1 MNRRTFLSMAALP
14 AVHPLRLQR
23 VPSRRTEVSIR
34 GDAFY
39 INGRP
44 TYAGRSYNGKR
55 VEGLLMNVRVV
66 QGIFD
71 DLNPETASR
80 WVYPDT
86 KKWDPERNANEF
98 VAAMPE
104 WQRHGVLAF
113 TINLQG
119 GSPGGGGSRGRGAG
133 TGGGP
138 SPSDAGGR
146 GGDAQPAGVTT
157 GAVTPNTPNGQPAAP
172 VGAATDAPGRGRG
185 PAGPM
190 LENTAIDP
198 DGNLRSAY
206 MARLE
211 RILNRADELGMVAI
225 VGYFYFGQDQRLKGE
240 EAVKRGVLNATNWIL
255 DHGYTNVL
263 VEINNE
269 CNIGYDHDIL
279 KPPRLPELF
288 DLVRRQTRNGRRL
301 LVSSSFGGTNSSST
315 GRENPDTPATSSVS
329 KNADFLLIH
338 GNGPYDADVIR
349 RCIAGTRALAGDR
362 KVPTL
367 INEDPNF
374 HFTEES
380 NHLLASVGEYVSWGY
395 YEQGQNNYQ
404 DGYQSP
410 PVNWGINTDNKK
422 QFFELVKKVTG
433 V

>member
-1 MNRRTFLSMAALP
+1 MAALP
-14 AVHPLRLQR
+14 AVYPLRRQR
-23 VPSRRTEVSIR
+23 VPSRRTQVTIR

-44 TYAGRSYNGKR
+44 TYAGRRYNGKR

-71 DLNPETASR
+71 DLNPETATR

-86 KKWDPERNANEF
+86 GRWDPERNTNEF

-104 WQRHGVLAF
+104 WKRHGVLAF

-119 GSPGGGGSRGRGAG
+119 GTPGGFGGRGRGRG
-133 TGGGP
+133 TADG
-138 SPSDAGGR
+138 
-146 GGDAQPAGVTT
+146 
-157 GAVTPNTPNGQPAAP
+157 AAP
-172 VGAATDAPGRGRG
+172 APADAPGRGSAAQPPGGAPATAPPTPAGVGGRAGGRG

-190 LENTAIDP
+190 LENTAVDP
-198 DGNLRSAY
+198 DGNLRPAY

-225 VGYFYFGQDQRLKGE
+225 VGYFYFGQDQRLKDE
-240 EAVKRGVLNATNWIL
+240 DAVKRGVLNATNWIV
-255 DHGYTNVL
+255 DRGYTNVM

-269 CNIGYDHDIL
+269 CNLGYDHDIL

-288 DLVRRQTRNGRRL
+288 DLVRKQTRNGRHL
-301 LVSSSFGGTNSSST
+301 MVTSSFGGTTSSMT

-329 KNADFLLIH
+329 KNSDFLLIH
-338 GNGPYDADVIR
+338 GNGPNDPDLIR

-367 INEDPNF
+367 INEDPNV

-380 NHLLASVGEYVSWGY
+380 NHLLASVGEYCSWGY

-422 QFFELVKKVTG
+422 QFFELVKQVTG
-433 V
+433 VS

>member
-1 MNRRTFLSMAALP
+1 MKRRDFLSLAAVPALSPLLGRQRQPARPPARRTDL
-14 AVHPLRLQR
+14 
-23 VPSRRTEVSIR
+23 TIR

-44 TYAGRSYNGKR
+44 TYAGRTFNGKKI
-55 VEGLLMNVRVV
+55 EGLLMNTRMV

-86 KKWDPERNANEF
+86 GKWDPERNTSEF
-98 VAAMPE
+98 VAAMAE
-104 WQRHGVLAF
+104 WKRYGVLAF

-119 GSPGGGGSRGRGAG
+119 GSPGGPGRGRGAG
-133 TGGGP
+133 TP
-138 SPSDAGGR
+138 ATAPARAGE
-146 GGDAQPAGVTT
+146 ATA
-157 GAVTPNTPNGQPAAP
+157 PAAP
-172 VGAATDAPGRGRG
+172 RGAGRG

-198 DGNLRSAY
+198 DGNLRPAY
-206 MARLE
+206 MARLQ
-211 RILNRADELGMVAI
+211 RILDKADELGMVAI
-225 VGYFYFGQDQRLKGE
+225 VGYFYFGQDQRLKDE
-240 EAVKRGVLNATNWIL
+240 DAVKRGVLNATNWIL

-269 CNIGYDHDIL
+269 CNLGYDHDIL
-279 KPPRLPELF
+279 KPPRLPEVF
-288 DLVRRQTRNGRRL
+288 DLVRQQTRAGRHL
-301 LVSSSFGGTNSSST
+301 LVSSSFGGTDSSQ
-315 GRENPDTPATSSVS
+315 GNREHPDTPATASVS

-338 GNGPYDADVIR
+338 GNGPNDPDVIR
-349 RCIAGTRALAGDR
+349 RCIAGTRALAGGR
-362 KVPTL
+362 KPVL

-374 HFTEES
+374 HFTEET

-395 YEQGQNNYQ
+395 YEQGLNNYQ

-410 PVNWGINTDNKK
+410 PVNWGLNTENKK

-433 V
+433 A

>member
-1 MNRRTFLSMAALP
+1 MERRTFLSLAVLP
-14 AVHPLRLQR
+14 AMSPLWRQR
-23 VPSRRTEVSIR
+23 AQPRRTQLSIR

-44 TYAGRSYNGKR
+44 TYAGRMYNGKK
-55 VEGLLMNVRVV
+55 VEGLLMNTRMV

-80 WVYPDT
+80 WVYSDT
-86 KKWDPERNANEF
+86 GKWDPDRNTTEF
-98 VAAMPE
+98 LAAMPE
-104 WQRHGVLAF
+104 WKRHGVLAF

-119 GSPGGGGSRGRGAG
+119 GSPGGGPGRGRGA
-133 TGGGP
+133 
-138 SPSDAGGR
+138 
-146 GGDAQPAGVTT
+146 
-157 GAVTPNTPNGQPAAP
+157 QPAAAP
-172 VGAATDAPGRGRG
+172 PTPPQAPPQAAGTPAAPLPAGDPNAPPGRGRGRG

-190 LENTAIDP
+190 LENSAFDP
-198 DGNLRSAY
+198 DGNLRPAY

-211 RILNRADELGMVAI
+211 RILDRADELGMVAI
-225 VGYFYFGQDQRLKGE
+225 VGYFYFGQDQRLKD
-240 EAVKRGVLNATNWIL
+240 EAAITRGVLGATNWIL
-255 DHGYTNVL
+255 DHGYRNVL

-269 CNIGYDHDIL
+269 CNLGYDHDIL

-288 DLVRRQTRNGRRL
+288 ELVRQQKRGDHVL
-301 LVSSSFGGTNSSST
+301 MVSASFGGTDSSMT
-315 GRENPDTPATSSVS
+315 GREHPDTPATASVV
-329 KNADFLLIH
+329 KNADYLLVH
-338 GNGPYDADVIR
+338 GNGPNDPDLIR
-349 RCIAGTRALAGDR
+349 RCIAGNRALSGNR
-362 KVPTL
+362 RIPVL

-374 HFTEES
+374 HFTEEN

-410 PVNWGINTDNKK
+410 PVNWGINTENKK